1 MAMEPVPNLDD
12 LLWLFEPD
20 PADDSEGDWRKCY
33 PYSSV
38 MPHRELAHVAILRE
52 HTTRWL

>member
-1 MAMEPVPNLDD
+1 MEPVPNLDD